1 VSLKKEPD
9 LRYFCQGIINKG
21 VVGTKVLYVEDELFL
36 GKIVQESLE
45 SRGFE
50 VQMVGDGAE
59 VMAIF
64 ENFVPDICLLDVML
78 PNRDGYELGQE
89 IRKNF
94 PTLPIIFLTAKTQ
107 TEDVLKGFN
116 SGGNDYIRK
125 PFSMEELIARIHNL
139 LNLSGQSSPEIPV
152 ESNGVIELGQY
163 QFDLRK
169 YELRFQLKVRKLS
182 HREAELLKILSDHRN
197 FTVERKVIMQQIW
210 GDDSFFNSRNL
221 DVYITR
227 LRDYLREDERVQIIT
242 LKGVG
247 YQFIVD

>member
-1 VSLKKEPD
+1 MA
-9 LRYFCQGIINKG
+9 
-21 VVGTKVLYVEDELFL
+21 TKVLYVEDELFL

-59 VMAIF
+59 VMAVF
-64 ENFVPDICLLDVML
+64 DTFLPDICLLDVML
-78 PNRDGYELGQE
+78 PNRNGYELGAD
-89 IRKNF
+89 IRQRF

-107 TEDVLKGFN
+107 TEDVLKGFTA
-116 SGGNDYIRK
+116 GGNDYIRK

-139 LNLSGQSSPEIPV
+139 LNLSGQNPNDSGGEQ
-152 ESNGVIELGQY
+152 NGVIHLGKY
-163 QFDLRK
+163 DFDLRK
-169 YELRFQLKVRKLS
+169 YELRFQAQIRKLS
-182 HREAELLKILSDHRN
+182 HREAELLKILADHRN

>member
-1 VSLKKEPD
+1 M
-9 LRYFCQGIINKG
+9 
-21 VVGTKVLYVEDELFL
+21 GTKVLYVEDELFL
-36 GKIVQESLE
+36 GKIVQESLQ

-50 VQMVGDGAE
+50 VTMVSDGAE
-59 VMAIF
+59 VMSAF
-64 ENFVPDICLLDVML
+64 DSFQPDICLLDVML
-78 PNRDGYELGQE
+78 PNRNGYELGGD
-89 IRKNF
+89 IRQRF

-125 PFSMEELIARIHNL
+125 PFSMEELIARIQNL
-139 LNLSGQSSPEIPV
+139 LSLKSQNAAEIPPDQ
-152 ESNGVIELGQY
+152 NGVIHLGKY
-163 QFDLRK
+163 DFDLRK
-169 YELRFQLKVRKLS
+169 YELRVQNQVRKLS
-182 HREAELLKILSDHRN
+182 HREAELLKILADHRN

>member
-1 VSLKKEPD
+1 MA
-9 LRYFCQGIINKG
+9 
-21 VVGTKVLYVEDELFL
+21 TKVLYVEDELFL

-50 VQMVGDGAE
+50 VVMIDDGAK
-59 VMAIF
+59 VMASF
-64 ENFVPDICLLDVML
+64 DSFLPDICLLDVML
-78 PNRDGYELGQE
+78 PNRNGYELGAD
-89 IRKNF
+89 IRQRF

-107 TEDVLKGFN
+107 TEDVLKGFT

-139 LNLSGQSSPEIPV
+139 LNLSGQNASETGG
-152 ESNGVIELGQY
+152 EQNGIIHLGKY
-163 QFDLRK
+163 EFDLRK
-169 YELRFQLKVRKLS
+169 YELRLQTQIRKLS
-182 HREAELLKILSDHRN
+182 HREAELLKILADHRN
-197 FTVERKVIMQQIW
+197 FTVERKMIMQQIW